1 MLEEEVR
8 NSCTYIYIYVL
19 HAHICICIFMHMY
32 VYRTRFLYNHD
43 IELYKFRQYI
53 YIYIYIHIYLTLML
67 YLRNGTWFL
76 FGINFSSIFILY
88 VLLSHSTTSSTHQ
101 VFNLSHIPFT
111 YLAHSFFFF
120 SPISIF
126 HIFSHNTSFCHRF
139 APCHK
144 TGYLLYLFPLSYC
157 GICLIKQISL
167 FILIDS
173 YPLLYLLYYFDLTV
187 LIPI

>member
-1 MLEEEVR
+1 MLHEQVR
-8 NSCTYIYIYVL
+8 NSCT
-19 HAHICICIFMHMY
+19 FMHMY
-32 VYRTRFLYNHD
+32 VYRTRFLYDYD

-53 YIYIYIHIYLTLML
+53 YIYIYIYVYLTLLL

-126 HIFSHNTSFCHRF
+126 HILFHNTSFCPRF
-139 APCHK
+139 VPCHK
-144 TGYLLYLFPLSYC
+144 TGFFLYLFPLSTVAYLSYKTNFT
-157 GICLIKQISL
+157 IYFNRFLSSSL
-167 FILIDS
+167 SF
-173 YPLLYLLYYFDLTV
+173 V
-187 LIPI
+187 LF